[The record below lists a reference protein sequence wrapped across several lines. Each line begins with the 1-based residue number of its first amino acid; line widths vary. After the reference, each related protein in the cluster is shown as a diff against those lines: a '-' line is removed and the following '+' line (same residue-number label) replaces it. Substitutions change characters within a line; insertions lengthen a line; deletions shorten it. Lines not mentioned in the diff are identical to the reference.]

1 MVEIKQSNS
10 QQQLVSVI
18 VPVFQQ
24 EETIKQD
31 LVRLNQALS
40 QSRFPYE
47 IIAVVDGITTD
58 NSYQLIK
65 KLVLP
70 QLKVFGYSENNG
82 KGYAVRY
89 GMKQAQGD
97 YIAFID
103 AGMDID
109 PNGISMILEHM
120 LWYEADIIVGSKR
133 HPASKVSYP
142 LSRKVLSWGYHLLT
156 RFLFGIKVSDT
167 QTGLK
172 VFRRKVIET
181 ILPRMLMKKFAFDIE
196 MLSIARRLG
205 YDRIYEAPIEL
216 DKQRFQFSSTIKW
229 QTAFDMLWNTL
240 AVFYRLNILNYYD
253 DENKVVREKHE

>member
-1 MVEIKQSNS
+1 MKNS
-10 QQQLVSVI
+10 LISVI
-18 VPVFQQ
+18 IPIYKQ
-24 EETIKQD
+24 EKTIEQD
-31 LVRLNQALS
+31 LTNIAKAL
-40 QSRFPYE
+40 QKIRFNYE
-47 IIAVVDGITTD
+47 IIAVVDGIKTD
-58 NSYQLIK
+58 SSYQLIK

-70 QLKVFGYSENNG
+70 QLKVFGYPENNG

-89 GMKQAQGD
+89 GMKQAQGN
-97 YIAFID
+97 YVAFID

-133 HPASKVSYP
+133 HPASKVDYP

-156 RFLFGIKVSDT
+156 RCLFGVKVSDT

-172 VFRRKVIET
+172 VFRREVVEA

-205 YDRIYEAPIEL
+205 YNRIYEAPIKL
-216 DKQRFQFSSTIKW
+216 DKQRFQFSSTVKW
-229 QTAFDMLWNTL
+229 QTAFEMLWNTL
-240 AVFYRLNILNYYD
+240 AVFYRLKILRYYD
-253 DENKVVREKHE
+253 DENNTAWGKYE